1 MGEKI
6 KKILYKALPY
16 LWGLCV
22 VGFIGCIAL
31 TIWSLLT
38 E

>member
-16 LWGLCV
+16 IWGVCAG
-22 VGFIGCIAL
+22 GFIGVVAL
-31 TIWSLLT
+31 CVWSLLM

>member
-6 KKILYKALPY
+6 KKIIYKALPY
-16 LWGLCV
+16 IWGACAVAFVGVIALCV
-22 VGFIGCIAL
+22 
-31 TIWSLLT
+31 WSLLA